1 VGESEEE
8 EVDLNEGVSAAL
20 KLSKEMTVTA
30 ALRVDKVVEETVP
43 QRLILSTV
51 RLSRAESVA
60 SDETLGR
67 EAVGESVARD
77 EMLAKEAVGE
87 SVARDEMLAKE
98 AVDDTVPLV
107 DSHLVTDSRE
117 VSERAA
123 LCVKVALT
131 VGELVG

>member
-1 VGESEEE
+1 MGESEEE
-8 EVDLNEGVSAAL
+8 EVDLNEGVSAVL

-51 RLSRAESVA
+51 RLSRA
-60 SDETLGR
+60 
-67 EAVGESVARD
+67 
-77 EMLAKEAVGE
+77 E

>member
-1 VGESEEE
+1 MGESEEE

-30 ALRVDKVVEETVP
+30 ALRVDKAVEETVP

-77 EMLAKEAVGE
+77 EMLAKEAV
-87 SVARDEMLAKE
+87 
-98 AVDDTVPLV
+98 DDTVPLV

-117 VSERAA
+117 EGERAA
-123 LCVKVALT
+123 LCVNVALT
-131 VGELVG
+131 VGEVVG